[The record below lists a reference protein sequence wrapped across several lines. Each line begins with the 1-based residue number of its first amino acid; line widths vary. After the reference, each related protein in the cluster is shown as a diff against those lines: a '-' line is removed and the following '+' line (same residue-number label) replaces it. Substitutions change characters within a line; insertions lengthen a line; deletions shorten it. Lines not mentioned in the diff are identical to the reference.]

1 MTVKILDL
9 KITPGVSVSLIDL
22 PLDLDG
28 YHDFFGIWLVRDEG
42 RERNTLVDVG
52 PTSTASILIEELH
65 TLDVKKLD
73 YILLTHIHLD
83 HSGGLA
89 ELLRAF
95 PSARVAVHPKG
106 KRHLVNPE
114 RLWESSLQVIPEMAL
129 AYGEPSPVDESCFI
143 PEEVPVPGITAVD
156 TPGHAPHHRSFFY
169 WTPEGQVLFA
179 GEAAST
185 FTRLDH
191 LVPGA
196 GERRYMLRPASPPRF
211 YIETALR
218 SIEELK
224 GIDASLL
231 CYAHFGCT
239 EQVREM
245 LDHAGEQIRLWRK
258 LFSEFLNMKG
268 YKFENQV
275 EMGELLGFV
284 VERDPWLADFS
295 LLPADV
301 RSREMR
307 FMLSSAA
314 GFLGAVLEERKV

>member
-1 MTVKILDL
+1 LQSRL
-9 KITPGVSVSLIDL
+9 ALHQPGPQLLNHL
-22 PLDLDG
+22 PA
-28 YHDFFGIWLVRDEG
+28 EG
-42 RERNTLVDVG
+42 KGGDVDMRY
-52 PTSTASILIEELH
+52 TR
-65 TLDVKKLD
+65 
-73 YILLTHIHLD
+73 
-83 HSGGLA
+83 
-89 ELLRAF
+89 LR
-95 PSARVAVHPKG
+95 
-106 KRHLVNPE
+106 
-114 RLWESSLQVIPEMAL
+114 
-129 AYGEPSPVDESCFI
+129 
-143 PEEVPVPGITAVD
+143 
-156 TPGHAPHHRSFFY
+156 
-169 WTPEGQVLFA
+169 
-179 GEAAST
+179 
-185 FTRLDH
+185 RLDH